1 MKLNEKSLSATST
14 SHCFFLAL
22 GAFVP
27 RCGNGVCF
35 GIASEG
41 VKKGLLWVRSLT
53 GGHSSLET
61 KMEISLAPHYRTN

>member
-27 RCGNGVCF
+27 RCGNDGFF
-35 GIASEG
+35 GTAGGGIIVEWIEEG
-41 VKKGLLWVRSLT
+41 
-53 GGHSSLET
+53 
-61 KMEISLAPHYRTN
+61 APNN